1 MELGPRN
8 SLPRDIQGRDL
19 SVGGLGQDPLTPL
32 SQGRETEA
40 QKHIP
45 KRFLHS
51 GLTGSAL
58 LWGPES
64 SLPYPLCCPG
74 QHCQSE
80 DQLGAFL
87 SGDTAF

>member
-40 QKHIP
+40 QKHLP
-45 KRFLHS
+45 KRFLHPV
-51 GLTGSAL
+51 LTGSVL
-58 LWGPES
+58 SRGPES
-64 SLPYPLCCPG
+64 SLPYRLCYAG
-74 QHCQSE
+74 QRWQSE
-80 DQLGAFL
+80 DQL
-87 SGDTAF
+87 

>member
-40 QKHIP
+40 QKHLP
-45 KRFLHS
+45 KRFLHPV
-51 GLTGSAL
+51 LTGSVL
-58 LWGPES
+58 SWGPES
-64 SLPYPLCCPG
+64 SLPYPLCYAG
-74 QHCQSE
+74 QHWQSE

-87 SGDTAF
+87 PGDNAF